1 MKKDIKN
8 FVEQNKDKVVFAVT
22 YDKDRR
28 AGRKFDLMIQE
39 QAIADDIEELTRR
52 LRSAINVLEALKQGI
67 PEINM
72 K

>member
-8 FVEQNKDKVVFAVT
+8 FVEQNKDKIVFAVT
-22 YDKDRR
+22 YDKDWR
-28 AGRKFDLMIQE
+28 AGKRFDLVIQE
-39 QAIADDIEELTRR
+39 HAIADDIDELTRR

-67 PEINM
+67 PEIGM